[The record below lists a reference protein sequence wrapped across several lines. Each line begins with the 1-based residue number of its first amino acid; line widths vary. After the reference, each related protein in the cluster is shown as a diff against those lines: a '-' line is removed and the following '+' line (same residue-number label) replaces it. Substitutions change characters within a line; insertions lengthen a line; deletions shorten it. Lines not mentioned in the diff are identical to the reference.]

1 VGSKW
6 GGPGAKTGI
15 EKNWHRAIKR
25 EENAVKNTLFLLG
38 KILSLSASFTPLKT
52 LDPTLLS
59 QLKETL
65 PAALFEKLNGS
76 LSLDQDQL
84 KIAEYKVQL
93 LEERLRLIRIAKYG
107 PGSEKLS
114 DAQLELLE
122 LEPGVS
128 SAEVKAE
135 SERDQLK
142 VPLKPR
148 RKHPGRQELPANL
161 PRVEKIIACTPE
173 QCVCG
178 NCGKENSVIGY
189 ETSEQLDVKPAQ
201 YFVVVTKREKRACKS
216 CAEQGVECAPAP
228 VRIIEK
234 GLASDRVVID
244 TVVSKYADYVPLYR
258 QSAILERETGIEL
271 SRATLDGW
279 VMRVGESLRPISAA
293 MGRQLLSGSYIQADE
308 TTVGVQ
314 MHDGRGKNHQAYLW
328 QYSRPGG
335 PVVFDFRMGRERE
348 GPKQFLGDF
357 EGILQTDGYG
367 AYDHIGGKGIVHAGC
382 WAHARR
388 KFFEAVKL
396 NPKDQSSIQ
405 IVAQI
410 NELFAID
417 AQAREEGLSPMDRHV
432 LRSEKTKPLLEQIKA
447 AIQAA
452 RGSALPKSALAK
464 ACDYTLTLWTRL
476 TRFLEYP
483 ELELSN
489 NLAENAIRPIAIGR
503 KNWIHLGSKEAGPRV
518 AAILSIVET
527 CRRLSLPIRDY
538 LASVLP
544 GLEDF
549 PASRVAE
556 LTPTAWAARN

>member
-65 PAALFEKLNGS
+65 PAALFQKLNGS

-216 CAEQGVECAPAP
+216 CAEQGVECAPRP

>member
-1 VGSKW
+1 LFFGSYSS
-6 GGPGAKTGI
+6 P
-15 EKNWHRAIKR
+15 
-25 EENAVKNTLFLLG
+25 
-38 KILSLSASFTPLKT
+38 LSASFTPLKA
-52 LDPTLLS
+52 LDPTLVS

-76 LSLDQDQL
+76 LSIDQDQL
-84 KIAEYKVQL
+84 KFAEYKVRV
-93 LEERLRLIRIAKYG
+93 LEERLRLVRIEKYG

-142 VPLKPR
+142 LPLKPR
-148 RKHPGRQELPANL
+148 KKHPGRQELPANL

-189 ETSEQLDVKPAQ
+189 EKSEQLDVKPAE
-201 YFVVVTKREKRACKS
+201 YFVVVTMREKRACKA
-216 CAEQGVECAPAP
+216 CEEQGVECAPVP

-244 TVVSKYADYVPLYR
+244 TVVSKYADHLPLFR
-258 QSAILERETGIEL
+258 QSAILLRETGIDL

-279 VMRVGESLRPISAA
+279 VMRVGDLLRPITAA
-293 MGRQLLSGSYIQADE
+293 MGQELVSGTYIQADE

-314 MHDGRGKNHQAYLW
+314 MHDNRGKNHQAYLW

-348 GPKQFLGDF
+348 GPKGFLGNF
-357 EGILQTDGYG
+357 EGRLQSDGYS
-367 AYDHIGGKGIVHAGC
+367 AYDHVGGPKIVHAAC

-388 KFFEAVKL
+388 KFFDAVKL
-396 NPKDQSSIQ
+396 NPTDQTSIR
-405 IVAQI
+405 IVAQMD
-410 NELFAID
+410 ELFAID
-417 AQAREEGLSPMDRHV
+417 AQARQKDLSLMDRHV
-432 LRSEKTKPLLEQIKA
+432 LRLEKAKPLLEQINTG
-447 AIQAA
+447 IQAA
-452 RGSALPKSALAK
+452 RAGALPQSALAK
-464 ACDYTLTLWTRL
+464 ACNYTLTLWTRL
-476 TRFLEYP
+476 GRFLEYP
-483 ELELSN
+483 EVELSN
-489 NLAENAIRPIAIGR
+489 NLAENAMRPVVLGR
-503 KNWIHLGSKEAGPRV
+503 KNWIHVGSKDAGPRV
-518 AAILSIVET
+518 AAIISIVET

-544 GLEDF
+544 GLADF
-549 PASRVAE
+549 PRNRVAE
-556 LTPTAWAARN
+556 LTPSAWAARNSRGNQAKSATV